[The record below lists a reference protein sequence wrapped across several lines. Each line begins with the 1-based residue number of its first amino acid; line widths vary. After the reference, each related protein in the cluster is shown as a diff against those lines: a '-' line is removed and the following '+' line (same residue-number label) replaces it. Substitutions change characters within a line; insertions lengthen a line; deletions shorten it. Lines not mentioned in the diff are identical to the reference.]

1 MHAAGIPVHAAQI
14 VADGK
19 IHRVHVDGDAK
30 GSKNDWYIL
39 HADAHPAGAL
49 GCHKH
54 LRPDGEVRWSLKES
68 RPLTREER
76 SEERRVGKECGSTCR
91 TRWGP
96 YNKKTKHSIK
106 T

>member
-30 GSKNDWYIL
+30 GSKNAWYIL
-39 HADAHPAGAL
+39 HADEHPAGAFGCNKRL
-49 GCHKH
+49 G
-54 LRPDGEVRWSLKES
+54 PDGKVRWSLKES

-76 SEERRVGKECGSTCR
+76 RAFAKKIERKGDVGGKGGARRVDLGG
-91 TRWGP
+91 GG
-96 YNKKTKHSIK
+96 
-106 T
+106 